1 MKTMPKV
8 VLDKQAFKNLASE
21 SRLDILKTLDGKK
34 LTLKEISD
42 ATHLHKATLHE
53 HLTKL
58 FEAGLV
64 KRHERKG
71 RKRVYYH
78 LSWRGATLLHP
89 ENSRVV
95 VLFSATF
102 VFLLG
107 SIVGIF
113 AFVRDNLTI
122 PQNEEILKAPTP
134 NDGILSFGTRDV
146 SSISGDPILLYLA
159 LACVSL
165 FLVFLLIS
173 VWRYRINKTP
183 QL

>member
-1 MKTMPKV
+1 MPKV
-8 VLDKQAFKNLASE
+8 ILDKQTFKTLASE

-71 RKRVYYH
+71 HKWIYYN
-78 LSWRGATLLHP
+78 LSWRGASLLHP

-95 VLFSATF
+95 VLFSTTF

-107 SIVGIF
+107 SIIGIF

-122 PQNEEILKAPTP
+122 PQNREILNAPSP
-134 NDGILSFGTRDV
+134 NDGILSLGSKDV
-146 SSISGDPILLYLA
+146 SSIGGNPILLYIA

-173 VWRYRINKTP
+173 VWRYRVNKTAR
-183 QL
+183 L